1 MAKETSSLDDLNKNK
16 IIRLS
21 KSCIGDAEKNA
32 VMRVLDK
39 EFLGMGEQVRI
50 FEEKLSHFF
59 GREAVCVVNG
69 TAALHLA
76 LQACEIG
83 IGDEVLVPSITYVAS
98 FQAITATGAIPVACD
113 VEETSLCLDWADA
126 EKRITSKTKA
136 IMPVHYSGG
145 VGELDKIYKLA
156 EKYKLRVVED
166 AAHAFGTT
174 YKNQKVG
181 GFGDIS
187 CFSFDG
193 IKNITSGEGGCIVTD
208 DEKVLDL
215 VKDARLLGVEKD
227 SDKRYKG
234 LRSWDFNVSK
244 QGWRYHMSDIMAA
257 IGIEQLNR
265 FDTISA
271 QRKEIAITY
280 INELGNCDQ
289 ITYIDHDYQEVVP
302 HIFPTILADGN
313 SRDDISKT
321 LNQYGIQTG
330 IHYIPNHLHSFF
342 KKSTKSETIL
352 SETDSIYHS
361 LLTLPLHEEV
371 SKSDVKYIVG
381 KLTGIL
387 K

>member
-1 MAKETSSLDDLNKNK
+1 MGDLTKNNL
-16 IIRLS
+16 IRLS
-21 KSCIGDAEKNA
+21 KSCIGDAEKLA
-32 VMRVLDK
+32 VQRVLDK

-50 FEEKLSHFF
+50 FEEKLSKFF

-98 FQAITATGAIPVACD
+98 FQAITATGATPIACD
-113 VEETSLCLDWADA
+113 VDETSLCLDWLDA

-145 VGELDKIYKLA
+145 VGKLNKIYKLA

-181 GFGDIS
+181 EFGDIS

-227 SDKRYKG
+227 SYKRYKG
-234 LRSWDFNVSK
+234 QRSWDFNVSK

-257 IGIEQLNR
+257 IGIEQLKR
-265 FDTISA
+265 FDNIA
-271 QRKEIAITY
+271 NKRKILARKYVEKLKDYKFLNY
-280 INELGNCDQ
+280 INHNYE
-289 ITYIDHDYQEVVP
+289 EVVP
-302 HIFPTILADGN
+302 HIFPIVLSSYINRENVVNELN
-313 SRDDISKT
+313 SK
-321 LNQYGIQTG
+321 NIQTG
-330 IHYIPNHLHSFF
+330 IHYKPNHLLDFF
-342 KKSTKSETIL
+342 NKSSEI
-352 SETDSIYHS
+352 SMVESGSIYKS
-361 LLTLPLHEEV
+361 LLTLPLHESLTADEV
-371 SKSDVKYIVG
+371 MYICDSLMSSIDKQIYCSKI
-381 KLTGIL
+381 
-387 K
+387 

>member
-1 MAKETSSLDDLNKNK
+1 
-16 IIRLS
+16 
-21 KSCIGDAEKNA
+21 
-32 VMRVLDK
+32 MRVLDK

-50 FEEKLSHFF
+50 FEEKLSDFL

-113 VEETSLCLDWADA
+113 VDETSLCLDWLDA

-227 SDKRYKG
+227 SEKRYAGK
-234 LRSWDFNVSK
+234 RSWSFDVSK

-265 FDTISA
+265 FD
-271 QRKEIAITY
+271 EIAIKRKAIATAY
-280 INELGNCDQ
+280 KSELRNSDK
-289 ITYIDHDYQEVVP
+289 IKFIDHDYNEVVP
-302 HIFPTILADGN
+302 HIFPIILSAEYTRN
-313 SRDDISKT
+313 DISKA
-321 LNQYGIQTG
+321 LEKEGIQTG
-330 IHYIPNHLHSFF
+330 VHYIPNHFHEFYKNSQ
-342 KKSTKSETIL
+342 KSTEKLTIT
-352 SETDSIYHS
+352 EKIYRS
-361 LLTLPLHEEV
+361 LLTLPLHEGICEN
-371 SKSDVKYIVG
+371 DVQYITG
-381 KLTGIL
+381 KIKDIL
-387 K
+387 N